1 MKDFIFLN
9 SLPRAGNTLL
19 GSIINSNKNVKM
31 TANSVLPEILFK
43 LENIKKSSI
52 YLNFPDKKSF
62 DNVQNSI
69 FINYY
74 KDWKC
79 DCIIERGPWGT
90 PDNLNILK
98 NIFDNPKFIL
108 LKRPLLECICSVVL
122 LHKIKKEETYF
133 FVENMLMNKQG
144 MIGQWLWGIE
154 NIVKQNLKYKI
165 FYYKDLV
172 CKTDK
177 FLKELSS
184 FINTPVKLPK
194 KLKQFTVN
202 NVIYNDE
209 ILANKN
215 FHKIKTT
222 KLVYKK
228 YDVKNILN
236 SKLIKKYKNE
246 EIYF

>member
-1 MKDFIFLN
+1 
-9 SLPRAGNTLL
+9 
-19 GSIINSNKNVKM
+19 
-31 TANSVLPEILFK
+31 
-43 LENIKKSSI
+43 
-52 YLNFPDKKSF
+52 
-62 DNVQNSI
+62 
-69 FINYY
+69 
-74 KDWKC
+74 
-79 DCIIERGPWGT
+79 
-90 PDNLNILK
+90 
-98 NIFDNPKFIL
+98 
-108 LKRPLLECICSVVL
+108 
-122 LHKIKKEETYF
+122 
-133 FVENMLMNKQG
+133 MNKQG

-177 FLKELSS
+177 FLKELSN